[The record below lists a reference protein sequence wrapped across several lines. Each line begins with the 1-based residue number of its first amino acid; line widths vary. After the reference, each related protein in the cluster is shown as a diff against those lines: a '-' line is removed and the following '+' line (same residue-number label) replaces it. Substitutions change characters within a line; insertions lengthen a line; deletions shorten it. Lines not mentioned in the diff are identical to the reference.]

1 MFDCPSVRGV
11 SDAAVFI
18 RFDLIEFQFCRESTV
33 DDVIIRPKRYVRD
46 DDVPIIN
53 DFGFVL
59 FEFAAFFFSTRKISH
74 KTLKTYFGT
83 LSFQQVFASCF
94 QNLC

>member
-1 MFDCPSVRGV
+1 MIVFDCPSVRGV

-33 DDVIIRPKRYVRD
+33 DDVIIRQKRYVRD

-59 FEFAAFFFSTRKISH
+59 FEFAAFFFNTKNF
-74 KTLKTYFGT
+74 T
-83 LSFQQVFASCF
+83 
-94 QNLC
+94 

>member
-1 MFDCPSVRGV
+1 MIVFDCPIVRIVG
-11 SDAAVFI
+11 DALAFV

-59 FEFAAFFFSTRKISH
+59 FEFAAFFFNTKNF
-74 KTLKTYFGT
+74 T
-83 LSFQQVFASCF
+83 
-94 QNLC
+94 